1 MVMATTRSSARLAR
15 ERLLDSGVDMLTRQ
29 GFHGTGLKELL
40 EQEKI
45 PKGSFYNY
53 FESKDAFG
61 AAAIAHYAAGLGAA
75 LEQSLTGSATPL
87 DGLRLFFQR
96 RMAHFEAE
104 QFLTGCLVANLGAE
118 LDDNAVCGAALQS
131 ASRGWRS
138 GLANALAD
146 AQRAGTIRHDLPAS
160 ELADLLSD
168 AWEGALIRMKIERTL
183 RPLQQVIARLL
194 DDYFLP

>member
-1 MVMATTRSSARLAR
+1 MAIPRASARLAR
-15 ERLLDSGVDMLTRQ
+15 ERLLDSGVDMLTRK

-61 AAAIAHYAAGLGAA
+61 AAAIARYAAGLGLA
-75 LEQSLTGSATPL
+75 LDRSLADTTTPL
-87 DGLRLFFQR
+87 EGLRLFFER
-96 RMAHFEAE
+96 RMKHFAAE

-118 LDDNAVCGAALQS
+118 LDDNAVCGPALRT
-131 ASRGWRS
+131 ASLAWRS
-138 GLANALAD
+138 GLAKALAD
-146 AQRAGTIRHDLPAS
+146 AQRAGTIRSDLAAS
-160 ELADLLSD
+160 DMADLLSD

>member
-1 MVMATTRSSARLAR
+1 MPTTRSSAHLAR
-15 ERLLDSGVDMLTRQ
+15 ERLLDSGVDMLTRK

-40 EQEKI
+40 EQENI

-75 LEQSLTGSATPL
+75 LDRSLAATTTPL
-87 DGLRLFFQR
+87 DGLRLFFEQR
-96 RMAHFEAE
+96 MEHFTAE

-118 LDDNAVCGAALQS
+118 LDDNAVCGSALRS
-131 ASRGWRS
+131 ASLQWRS
-138 GLANALAD
+138 GLAKAIAD
-146 AQRAGTIRHDLPAS
+146 AQRAGTIRRDLAAS
-160 ELADLLSD
+160 EMADLLSD
-168 AWEGALIRMKIERTL
+168 AWEGALIRMRIERTP
-183 RPLQQVIARLL
+183 RPLQRVIARLL

>member
-1 MVMATTRSSARLAR
+1 MATTRSAARLAR
-15 ERLLDSGVDMLTRQ
+15 ERLLDSGVDTLTRK

-40 EQEKI
+40 DQENI

-61 AAAIAHYAAGLGAA
+61 AAAIAHYADGLGAA
-75 LEQSLTGSATPL
+75 LDQSLADATTPL
-87 DGLRLFFQR
+87 AGLRLFFER
-96 RMAHFEAE
+96 RMEHFAAE
-104 QFLTGCLVANLGAE
+104 QFLTGCLVSNLGAE
-118 LDDNAVCGAALQS
+118 LDDNAVCGAALRT
-131 ASRGWRS
+131 ASHGWRS

-146 AQRAGTIRHDLPAS
+146 AQRANTIRTDLAAA
-160 ELADLLSD
+160 EMADLLSD
-168 AWEGALIRMKIERTL
+168 AWDGALIRMRIERTL